1 MGKEHPQTV
10 GPLALRGRVKAA
22 NPARWAGLG
31 KSLGLWPVDKI
42 LLTGH
47 MPQSLRA
54 GFTLLELM
62 LALGL
67 TTVILLAISMAV
79 DIHLRSFDARQKQL
93 EESQLA
99 RAILKIIA
107 DDIRNTVLEYEQD
120 LSGLEQMISSALEG
134 AAGSGGDSLSGG
146 DSDDGG
152 ALDESAALQDS
163 ALMEEPATASQ
174 DLASAVT
181 LPTKPGIYG
190 NQYQLQ
196 LDVSRL
202 PRFDEYQAL
211 LAASNAALGISDIP
225 SDIKTVTY
233 YVLSGG
239 TPTSAS
245 GMTATNQDILTST
258 DPNVV
263 QRGLVRRQLD
273 RAVSQYALAN
283 GLLAGTDNVG
293 EVLAAEVASIE
304 FQYFNGIEW
313 RYEWD
318 TEVEGS
324 LPVAIQI
331 IMLLEAPSMQGLT
344 TDQAPIGTSTDL
356 ELSNLHYYRLLV
368 PVATGQ
374 APAAAEDTSLEAA
387 GL

>member
-1 MGKEHPQTV
+1 MANRDATSSQ
-10 GPLALRGRVKAA
+10 LRR
-22 NPARWAGLG
+22 
-31 KSLGLWPVDKI
+31 
-42 LLTGH
+42 
-47 MPQSLRA
+47 

-79 DIHLRSFDARQKQL
+79 DLHLRSYDGRRKQL

-99 RAILKIIA
+99 RAVLKIIA

-120 LSGLEQMISSALEG
+120 VSGLEAMIASAAEG
-134 AAGSGGDSLSGG
+134 ALGDIASDAGVEVGGGTAPL
-146 DSDDGG
+146 DSD
-152 ALDESAALQDS
+152 LAAEAS
-163 ALMEEPATASQ
+163 TASQ

-181 LPTKPGIYG
+181 VPAKPGIYG

-196 LDVSRL
+196 LDISRL
-202 PRFDEYQAL
+202 PRFDEYQSM
-211 LAASNAALGISDIP
+211 LAASNATLGITDIP

-233 YVLSGG
+233 YVLNSSA
-239 TPTSAS
+239 PTTAT
-245 GMTATNQDILTST
+245 GLTATNQDILTST
-258 DPNVV
+258 DPDVV

-283 GLLAGTDNVG
+283 GLLAATDSVG
-293 EVLAAEVASIE
+293 EVVAAEVASIE
-304 FQYFNGIEW
+304 FQYFDGIEW

-331 IMLLEAPSMQGLT
+331 IMLLEAPSMQNLT
-344 TDQAPIGTSTDL
+344 ADQAAVGTPT
-356 ELSNLHYYRLLV
+356 ELDPSALHYYRLLV

-374 APAAAEDTSLEAA
+374 ATDEAEEDISLEAA
-387 GL
+387 GI